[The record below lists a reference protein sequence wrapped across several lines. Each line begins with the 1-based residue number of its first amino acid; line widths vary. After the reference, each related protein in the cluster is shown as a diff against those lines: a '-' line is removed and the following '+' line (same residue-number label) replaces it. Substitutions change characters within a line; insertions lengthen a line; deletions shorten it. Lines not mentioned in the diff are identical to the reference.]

1 MGLVLDI
8 MFAWSN
14 EFKPPRGSRGVG
26 SPAIL
31 EAVEAVGP
39 PRGCRGAGSPVA
51 CGRGLSFSLI
61 AIASP
66 RPQFSPRFVCVE
78 PAPGTL
84 EPLSDGQAV
93 GDKKN
98 SVEPAPGTLEPLS
111 DDGAVGD
118 KKNIAS
124 VALACSVSASAQAVP
139 TVEKTPLPVRC
150 SS

>member
-51 CGRGLSFSLI
+51 CGRGSLFLTHRDRVAALVTTRTSLFLSFS
-61 AIASP
+61 
-66 RPQFSPRFVCVE
+66 
-78 PAPGTL
+78 
-84 EPLSDGQAV
+84 LSDGQAV

-98 SVEPAPGTLEPLS
+98 SVEPAPGTLTSLRRRGGWWQKEHRERSFSL
-111 DDGAVGD
+111 
-118 KKNIAS
+118 
-124 VALACSVSASAQAVP
+124 
-139 TVEKTPLPVRC
+139 
-150 SS
+150 

>member
-1 MGLVLDI
+1 MVLLKIHLFGKVETELMGLILDI
-8 MFAWSN
+8 MFAWTN

-31 EAVEAVGP
+31 EAVEAVVP

-61 AIASP
+61 AIAST

-93 GDKKN
+93 GDKKH
-98 SVEPAPGTLEPLS
+98 
-111 DDGAVGD
+111 
-118 KKNIAS
+118 IAS
-124 VALACSVSASAQAVP
+124 VALACSVSAAAQAVP
-139 TVEKTPLPVRC
+139 TVEKTPLLVRC